1 MMLSK
6 WGKARACL
14 SPILTIKFI
23 ISSSSSSCYSHS
35 FSSLAYHPLPS
46 LKPLPHES
54 LNDITS
60 KELALSIKDW
70 FNSRNDGQL
79 DRIYE
84 ILVARDG
91 RRDIELSRLGLK
103 INEELVLKV
112 FKHCLDKKKGKI
124 VTDKNSEGNKT
135 EEVFACLKFF
145 DWAGRQHGFTHTR
158 TTFNAI
164 FKILTKEKLMDVM
177 LSFLDKFKS
186 RRSGHNVRFYDT
198 LVMGYAVAGK
208 PEIALQLFGKMRF
221 KGLDLDSFAY
231 HVFLNA
237 LVEQGIFDVF
247 DVISEQITMRGF
259 DNEVTSCLRVKNFV
273 KQNKLK
279 EAEEFLRGLESNGGA
294 VNDHMLGVLV
304 DALCKRDMFDHAGN
318 LLKDFWELKNVPMPV
333 AYDIWIKNLVR
344 AGNINEAINFVRDKQ
359 FLEGYLPAAFRYNL
373 LISRLLRE
381 NRLMDVYDLMLD
393 MREGKVTPDKVTMNA
408 VLCFFCKAGMVDVAF
423 ELYNSR
429 LDYGLSLNSM
439 AYNYLINTLCG
450 DGSVDD
456 ACKVL
461 QDSIEQGYFPGKKT
475 FSILADA
482 LWSVNK
488 LGKMKTVL
496 NIAIQNGVPCDDKFY
511 ECINALSHARR
522 PYEAYDMHVTLSKTG
537 KVTNYKTFEQMINAF
552 IGSNQ
557 GNMAFKLLMEMQ
569 DNGHKPTRYL
579 YRAVIGSVCMGQNPE
594 DNFLML
600 LDMQLSREQPNP
612 DIYNFFIDGAG
623 HAKRPDLAR
632 KVFNRMLVD
641 GVAPLLSTK
650 ILMLHCL
657 LKSGRTDEAQSLFEH
672 LCDTGKPGTRLYNTF
687 LVGLCQAGRPDKAH
701 NYSCRMRS
709 AGLIPTLH
717 YYEEL
722 INSYCT
728 LTDYN
733 RVVKVIQEMEHYGR
747 QASSFIGNVL
757 LYHSFRKEGQTLYQA
772 FVNFEATP
780 KEASL
785 SSKLTLGQL
794 VGLFSGGIKVDSGD
808 EFLENMDEVVEQCFP
823 PDIFTYNLL
832 LRRLAM
838 RNRMDYASQLFH
850 KMCMKGYEPNGWTY
864 AIIAQGLRRYGRPE
878 DAKAWIDKMGKAGYA
893 VTGQTGY
900 SIQKHM

>member
-1 MMLSK
+1 MLSK

-14 SPILTIKFI
+14 PPIFTIKFI
-23 ISSSSSSCYSHS
+23 ISSSSSSSYS
-35 FSSLAYHPLPS
+35 FSSLISPLPPRKT
-46 LKPLPHES
+46 LQHES

-70 FNSRNDGQL
+70 FNSRNDVVL

-84 ILVARDG
+84 ILVAKDG
-91 RRDIELSRLGLK
+91 RRDTELDRLGLK

-112 FKHCLDKKKGKI
+112 FNHCINKRKDNKI
-124 VTDKNSEGNKT
+124 NKIKSICSSEGKQT
-135 EEVFACLKFF
+135 EEFFACLKFF
-145 DWAGRQHGFTHTR
+145 DWAGRQRGFTHTR
-158 TTFNAI
+158 TTFYAI
-164 FKILTKEKLMDVM
+164 FKILTKEKLMHVM
-177 LSFLDKFKS
+177 LSFLDKFKNK
-186 RRSGHNVRFYDT
+186 RHGHNVRFYDT

-221 KGLDLDSFAY
+221 QGLDLDSFAY

-247 DVISEQITMRGF
+247 DVISKQITMRGF

-279 EAEEFLRGLESNGGA
+279 EAEEFLRGLESNGGTI
-294 VNDHMLGVLV
+294 NDHMLGVLV
-304 DALCKRDMFDHAGN
+304 DALCKRDMFNHAGK
-318 LLKDFWELKNVPMPV
+318 LLEDFWESKNVPMPV

-344 AGNINEAINFVRDKQ
+344 AGNINEAMNFLRDKQ
-359 FLEGYLPAAFRYNL
+359 FLEGYLPVPFRYNL

-381 NRLMDVYDLMLD
+381 NRLMDVYDLLLD
-393 MREGKVTPDKVTMNA
+393 MREGKVTPDKATMNA

-456 ACKVL
+456 AYKVL

-475 FSILADA
+475 FGIIADA
-482 LWSVNK
+482 LMRVDK
-488 LGKMKTVL
+488 LGKMKTLL
-496 NIAIQNGVPCDDKFY
+496 NIAIRNGVSCDDKFY
-511 ECINALSHARR
+511 QCIIALSRAGR
-522 PYEAYDMHVTLSKTG
+522 PNDAYEMHVALSKTG
-537 KVTNYKTFEQMINAF
+537 KVTNYDTFREMINAF
-552 IGSNQ
+552 IYSNQ
-557 GNMAFKLLMEMQ
+557 GNVAFKLLMEMQ
-569 DNGHKPTRYL
+569 DTGHTPTRYL
-579 YRAVIGSVCMGQNPE
+579 YRAVIGPICRGQNPE
-594 DNFLML
+594 HHFLTL
-600 LDMQLSREQPNP
+600 LDMQLSRQQPKP

-623 HAKRPDLAR
+623 HAKKPALAR

-641 GVAPLLSTK
+641 GVAPLVSTK
-650 ILMLHCL
+650 VLMLL
-657 LKSGRTDEAQSLFEH
+657 SYLKGEWIADALSFFDYYSSI
-672 LCDTGKPGTRLYNTF
+672 GKPGMRVYNAF
-687 LVGLCQAGRPDKAH
+687 LVGLCKAQRPDIAH
-701 NYSCRMRS
+701 DYACKMRS
-709 AGLIPTLH
+709 IGLIPTLH

-722 INSYCT
+722 VNSYCS
-728 LTDYN
+728 LTDYD
-733 RVVKVIQEMEHYGR
+733 RVVKAIQEMEHYGR

-757 LYHSFRKEGQTLYQA
+757 LYHSFRKDGRTLYQS
-772 FVNFEATP
+772 FVNSEATP

-794 VGLFSGGIKVDSGD
+794 VGLFSGGIRVDSGD
-808 EFLENMDEVVEQCFP
+808 QFLENMDEVVEQCFP

-832 LRRLAM
+832 LRRLAI

-850 KMCMKGYEPNGWTY
+850 KMCMKGYEPNVWTY
-864 AIIAQGLRRYGRPE
+864 DIIAQGLLKHGRPE
-878 DAKAWIDKMGKAGYA
+878 DAKAWIDKMRRAGYA
-893 VTGQTGY
+893 VP
-900 SIQKHM
+900 IQKHM